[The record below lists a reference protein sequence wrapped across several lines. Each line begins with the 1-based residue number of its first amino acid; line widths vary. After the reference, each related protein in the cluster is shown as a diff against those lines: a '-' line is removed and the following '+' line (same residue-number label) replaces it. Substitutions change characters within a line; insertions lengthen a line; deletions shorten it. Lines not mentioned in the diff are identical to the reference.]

1 MSFWGGRSLD
11 QKREIN
17 KLNKLNKDTADVADP
32 ATSFSFK
39 QCSGDLI
46 FLSELLV

>member
-17 KLNKLNKDTADVADP
+17 KLNKNTADVADP